1 MVRRHVFPALRLLV
15 WAVIAVALVKIAFT
29 GADVSTQATGARPTG
44 EVVDRTVEVT
54 TGTVTNAVTVR
65 GSVVADPA
73 VPARATL
80 AGTVSKVLATDGQ
93 RVEAGAPLLEV
104 RQETP
109 QEPLTRTDP
118 TTGET
123 TVTERRPKVVVQ
135 QVTAPVAGTLSL
147 PTLKDQVVAVGDTVG
162 QVAPGSLSV
171 TGTLTPDQQ
180 YRLVGAPAE
189 AKVTLKGGPAPFTC
203 TGVRIGAAAPAAGA
217 AGADPA
223 AESADPAAAP
233 SGTVTCAVPGDVTA
247 FPGLGA
253 DLEIVNGTAAD
264 ALVVPVTAV
273 QGTVQRGNVWVVA
286 EEGAEPEERA
296 IGLGLTDGEVVQ
308 VTEGLAVGDRVLEFI
323 PVPGGAGDVDC
334 ADPAQYDPAVCGG

>member
-29 GADVSTQATGARPTG
+29 GADVSAQATGARPTG
-44 EVVDRTVEVT
+44 AVVDRTVEVT

-65 GSVVADPA
+65 GSVVADPS
-73 VPARATL
+73 VPVRATL

-93 RVEAGAPLLEV
+93 RVEAGTPLLEV

-109 QEPLTRTDP
+109 QEPVTRTDP
-118 TTGET
+118 ATGET

-171 TGTLTPDQQ
+171 SGTLTPDQQ

-189 AKVTLKGGPAPFTC
+189 AQVTLKGGPAPFTC
-203 TGVRIGAAAPAAGA
+203 TGVRIGAAAPAPGA
-217 AGADPA
+217 EPAEEADPGA
-223 AESADPAAAP
+223 TP
-233 SGTVTCAVPGDVTA
+233 SGTVSCAVPADVTA

-253 DLEIVNGTAAD
+253 DLEIVNGTAED

-273 QGTVQRGNVWVVA
+273 QGSVQRGNVWVVA
-286 EEGAEPEERA
+286 SEGAEPEERP

-308 VTEGLAVGDRVLEFI
+308 VTEGLAAGDRVLEFI

-334 ADPAQYDPAVCGG
+334 ADPAQYDPAACGG

>member
-15 WAVIAVALVKIAFT
+15 WAVIAVALVKIAFA
-29 GADVSTQATGARPTG
+29 GADVSAEATGARPTG
-44 EVVDRTVEVT
+44 AVVDRTVEVT

-65 GSVVADPA
+65 GSVVADPS
-73 VPARATL
+73 VPVRATL

-93 RVEAGAPLLEV
+93 RVEAGTPVLEV

-123 TVTERRPKVVVQ
+123 TVTERKPKVVVQ
-135 QVTAPVAGTLSL
+135 QVTAPVGGTLSL
-147 PTLKDQVVAVGDTVG
+147 PTLKDQVVAVGDTVA
-162 QVAPGSLSV
+162 QVAPGTLSV
-171 TGTLTPDQQ
+171 SGTLTPDQQ

-189 AKVTLKGGPAPFTC
+189 AQVTLKGGPAPFTC
-203 TGVRIGAAAPAAGA
+203 TGVRVGAAAPAAP
-217 AGADPA
+217 GADPA
-223 AESADPAAAP
+223 AEPADPAATP
-233 SGTVTCAVPGDVTA
+233 SGTITCTVPADVTA

-286 EEGAEPEERA
+286 TEGAEPEERA

-308 VTEGLAVGDRVLEFI
+308 VTEGLAAGDRVLEFI
-323 PVPGGAGDVDC
+323 PVPGGTGEVDC
-334 ADPAQYDPAVCGG
+334 TDPAQYDPAVCGG